1 MEQELNEILKTGNIT
16 TLFQPIISL
25 KDASII
31 GYEALSRGPKGS
43 PLQFPDKLFEAAAIY
58 NKSWELES
66 LCRTKALEKSS
77 NLDKDKFLFIN
88 VDPLI
93 FKDDKF
99 KKGFT
104 KEFLLRHNISP
115 NSIIFEITEKTAIED
130 YIGFKKALDNYVDQG
145 YQIAIDDT
153 GAGYSGLKTLYLTK
167 PHYIKID
174 MDLIRD
180 IHKDLFKQALIEA
193 LVTFARST
201 NMKTIAEGIET
212 EEELSALIN
221 LGVYAGQGFFIQRP
235 SLVFSPILPG
245 VKDTIIKYN
254 RLINRRYSLS
264 NSYIGQIC
272 TFEQGF
278 SPNTSCQT
286 IKEYINKSPAKG
298 VCIIEDEKP
307 VGSVMNSTLDSVMA
321 AQYGFSVFSRRPI
334 SLIMDRDPLIVDYNT
349 PINHVSKCAMSR
361 VDSKVYDCVIVTK
374 DTKYYGLV
382 TIKNLLEFTTELEKN
397 YAKELNPLTGLPGN
411 MIIDRSLN
419 EIRNLSYPCCALYF
433 DLDNFKAYNDIYGF
447 ENGDRL
453 LKFTS
458 ELLKNQLKRYF
469 PCNSFLGH
477 IGGDDFI
484 CTIESTLDKCESFS
498 NNLLLEFDKNILS
511 FFNEKDQ
518 CNGYLVAKD
527 RDGVINTFDLTSLSI
542 AGIYGDFSYFSTS
555 KDIAKLASK
564 IKKEAKSI
572 KGSSFVLKEISSI
585 EYEKINKVPS

>member
-1 MEQELNEILKTGNIT
+1 MEQALSKILATGNIT
-16 TLFQPIISL
+16 TLFQPIVSL
-25 KDASII
+25 KDSSII
-31 GYEALSRGPKGS
+31 GYEALSRGPKDS
-43 PLQFPDKLFEAAAIY
+43 CLEFPDKLFETAAIY

-66 LCRTKALEKSS
+66 LCRTKALERSS
-77 NLDKDKFLFIN
+77 NIDNEKFLFLN
-88 VDPLI
+88 VDPSI

-104 KEFLLRHNISP
+104 KEFLLKHNICP

-212 EEELSALIN
+212 EEELATLIN
-221 LGVYAGQGFFIQRP
+221 LGVYAGQGFFIKKP
-235 SLVFSPILPG
+235 SPEFSSISPDIQF
-245 VKDTIIKYN
+245 TIVKYN
-254 RLINRRYSLS
+254 RLKNRRFSIS
-264 NSYIGQIC
+264 NNYIGQIC

-278 SPNTSCQT
+278 SPDVSCQA
-286 IKEYINKSPAKG
+286 IKEYINKSSAKG
-298 VCIIEDEKP
+298 VCIIEDGKP
-307 VGSVMNSTLDSVMA
+307 IGSVMNYTLDSVMA

-334 SLIMDRDPLIVDYNT
+334 SLIMDRNPLIVDYNT
-349 PINHVSKCAMSR
+349 PINQVSKYAMSR
-361 VDSKVYDCVIVTK
+361 IDSKVYDCVVVVK
-374 DTKYYGLV
+374 DAKYYGLV

-397 YAKELNPLTGLPGN
+397 YARELNPLTGLPGN
-411 MIIDRSLN
+411 TLIDKNLN
-419 EIRNLSYPCCALYF
+419 EIRTLSYPCCALYF

-447 ENGDRL
+447 ERGDRV

-458 ELLKNQLKRYF
+458 ELLKNHLKKYF

-484 CTIESTLDKCESFS
+484 CIIESTLDKCEIFC
-498 NNLLLEFDKNILS
+498 NNLLIEFNKNIKL
-511 FFNEKDQ
+511 FFTDRDQ
-518 CNGYLVAKD
+518 LNGYIEAKD
-527 RDGVINTFDLTSLSI
+527 RHGNTRAFDLTSLSI
-542 AGIYGDFSYFSTS
+542 AAIYGNFSYFSNS
-555 KDIAKLASK
+555 KDIAKLASE

-572 KGSSFVLKEISSI
+572 KGSSFVLKKISSI
-585 EYEKINKVPS
+585 KSEN